1 MIPRLYVY
9 ATSTERVVINVKR
22 RSRADDR
29 RTDEY
34 LTQASRPK
42 DNEEV
47 EPKDEM
53 KDS

>member
-1 MIPRLYVY
+1 MM
-9 ATSTERVVINVKR
+9 NQ
-22 RSRADDR
+22 ADDR

-34 LTQASRPK
+34 LTEASRPE
-42 DNEEV
+42 DNEQV

>member
-1 MIPRLYVY
+1 MDMDMDIDIDIDMVM
-9 ATSTERVVINVKR
+9 VDQ
-22 RSRADDR
+22 ADDR

-34 LTQASRPK
+34 LTETSRPK

>member
-1 MIPRLYVY
+1 MCR
-9 ATSTERVVINVKR
+9 RVGDEAMVLDRDRDMVVMDQT
-22 RSRADDR
+22 DDR

-34 LTQASRPK
+34 LAEASRPK
-42 DNEEV
+42 DNEEL